1 MKKIF
6 KILAY
11 IASCFVAFGMGLAT
25 GFLRSFK
32 RNGIEIPERVDA
44 ELTEAEDYIVE
55 KFNEE
60 DEPSDDTTEVED

>member
-11 IASCFVAFGMGLAT
+11 IASCFIAFGMGLAT

-32 RNGIEIPERVDA
+32 RNGIECPERVDA
-44 ELTEAEDYIVE
+44 ELAEAEDYIVE
-55 KFNEE
+55 KFNE
-60 DEPSDDTTEVED
+60 DVEPSTETSEE